1 MAMARYS
8 ILAGNCYMDRFGA
21 IHEVKA
27 IDIDDQVTVVTYQ
40 PTTSAG
46 GSTLQQTMP
55 MAKFLPD
62 LEGQVPCPGSTSF
75 G

>member
-1 MAMARYS
+1 
-8 ILAGNCYMDRFGA
+8 MDRLGA

-27 IDIDDQVTVVTYQ
+27 IDIDDQVTVMTYQ

>member
-1 MAMARYS
+1 M
-8 ILAGNCYMDRFGA
+8 I
-21 IHEVKA
+21 
-27 IDIDDQVTVVTYQ
+27 YQ
-40 PTTSAG
+40 PTSSAG
-46 GSTLQQTMP
+46 ASTLQQTMP

>member
-1 MAMARYS
+1 
-8 ILAGNCYMDRFGA
+8 MDRFGA

-40 PTTSAG
+40 PTTRG
-46 GSTLQQTMP
+46 GSTLQQTKP
-55 MAKFLPD
+55 MTEFLPD